1 MEKHRLDCNDADL
14 IIATPYRLDIETGRN
29 GERGQQAFAY
39 VFDRLTVLTVV
50 YLPGKTPH
58 IISFRPGQSK
68 AKRSPIFCS
77 CRRLGCPGR
86 FRKKW
91 RHAAASADTRQYPA
105 TPLRHSASSTPVP
118 FCPNLIRSEEKAI
131 KEAEGAIYSSN
142 KTAAFSCDRPL
153 SRAKARS
160 YSEIQR

>member
-58 IISFRPGQSK
+58 IISFRP
-68 AKRSPIFCS
+68 AKRSE
-77 CRRLGCPGR
+77 R
-86 FRKKW
+86 
-91 RHAAASADTRQYPA
+91 
-105 TPLRHSASSTPVP
+105 
-118 FCPNLIRSEEKAI
+118 
-131 KEAEGAIYSSN
+131 EAYHD
-142 KTAAFSCDRPL
+142 C
-153 SRAKARS
+153 ARS
-160 YSEIQR
+160 DYQDN